1 MSITEKL
8 RQKASELGFAAIG
21 FARSEPLRDE
31 AERLENWLAN
41 GYAADMAWMH
51 REPEKRSDP
60 ELIFPGVK
68 TVISGAVNY
77 FTPYEHA
84 RDESSGKISR
94 YAWGDDYHDVVKEKF
109 RLLLTWLADELPGVN
124 GKICVDTTPIA
135 DKAWAARSGL
145 GWIGKHS
152 NLITREHG
160 SWVFLGE
167 LLIDLEVD
175 RYDEPMDD
183 HCGSC
188 TACLDACPTSAI
200 VSPYVVDSTRCIS
213 YATIEY
219 RGEALPKTI
228 VQNLDGWIYGCD
240 VCQDVCPW
248 NRFEK
253 PTDSIH
259 FQPRN
264 NETSLDLDRISNM
277 EHDEYV
283 ERFRRSP
290 MKRAKLAG
298 LKRNA
303 AALAKEKTEE

>member
-21 FARSEPLRDE
+21 FSRAVTLRDE
-31 AERLENWLAN
+31 AERLKNWLAN

-51 REPEKRSDP
+51 REPERRSDP

-77 FTPYEHA
+77 FTPYEHDG
-84 RDESSGKISR
+84 DEHSGKISR
-94 YAWGDDYHDVVKEKF
+94 YAWGDDYHDVVKDKF
-109 RLLLTWLADELPGVN
+109 KLLFAWLTDELAGVN
-124 GKICVDTTPIA
+124 GKICVDTTPIN
-135 DKAWAARSGL
+135 DKAWAVRSGL

-152 NLITREHG
+152 NVITRDHG

-167 LLIDLEVD
+167 LLIDIEVD

-200 VSPYVVDSTRCIS
+200 IQPYVVDAAKCIS
-213 YATIEY
+213 YTTIEY
-219 RGEALPKTI
+219 RGEELSEEAAKG
-228 VQNLDGWIYGCD
+228 LDGWIYGCD

-264 NETSLDLDRISNM
+264 NETSLSLERIADM
-277 EHDEYV
+277 EHDEYI

-303 AALAKEKTEE
+303 VALAKQKTEE

>member
-8 RQKASELGFAAIG
+8 RQKAHELGFAAIG
-21 FARSEPLRDE
+21 FSRAVPLRDE
-31 AERLENWLAN
+31 AERLKNWLAN

-77 FTPYEHA
+77 FTPYEH
-84 RDESSGKISR
+84 DEDERSGKISR
-94 YAWGDDYHDVVKEKF
+94 YAWGDDYHDVLKDKF
-109 RLLLTWLADELPGVN
+109 KLMLAWLTEELPGVN
-124 GKICVDTTPIA
+124 GKVCVDTTPIN
-135 DKAWAARSGL
+135 DKAWAVRSGL

-152 NLITREHG
+152 NVITRDHG

-167 LLIDLEVD
+167 LLIDIEVD

-200 VSPYVVDSTRCIS
+200 IQPYVVDAAKCIS
-213 YATIEY
+213 YTTIEY
-219 RGEALPKTI
+219 RGEELSEEAAKG
-228 VQNLDGWIYGCD
+228 LDGWIYGCD

-264 NETSLDLDRISNM
+264 NETSLSLERIADM
-277 EHDEYV
+277 EHDEYI

-303 AALAKEKTEE
+303 VALAKQKTEE